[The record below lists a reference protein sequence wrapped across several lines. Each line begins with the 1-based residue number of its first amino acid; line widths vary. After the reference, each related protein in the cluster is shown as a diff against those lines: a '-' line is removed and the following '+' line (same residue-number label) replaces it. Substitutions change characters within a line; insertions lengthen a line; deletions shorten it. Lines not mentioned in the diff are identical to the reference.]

1 VEVLALLLMALAIGA
16 VIVTH
21 RATANY
27 ERSPDSDRRTAAATA
42 VEERSQAGVR

>member
-21 RATANY
+21 RAT
-27 ERSPDSDRRTAAATA
+27 EAATDGQGTEA
-42 VEERSQAGVR
+42 LEPSTPEDERHAGLGVE